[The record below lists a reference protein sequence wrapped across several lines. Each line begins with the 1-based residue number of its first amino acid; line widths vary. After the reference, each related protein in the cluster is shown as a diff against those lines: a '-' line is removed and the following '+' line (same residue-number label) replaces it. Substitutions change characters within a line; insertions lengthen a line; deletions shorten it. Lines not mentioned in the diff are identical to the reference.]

1 MRPLPNLAFIKM
13 TPHALFFFQI
23 NDFINQ
29 IDMPNEKKTIQMI
42 FNQLLFKSCVFLFI
56 NLITL
61 SQG

>member
-1 MRPLPNLAFIKM
+1 M

-42 FNQLLFKSCVFLFI
+42 FNQLLFKTCVFLFI
-56 NLITL
+56 NLITQ

>member
-1 MRPLPNLAFIKM
+1 M

-42 FNQLLFKSCVFLFI
+42 FNQLLFKTCVFFI
-56 NLITL
+56 HQSDHAKSRIKEPSEWL
-61 SQG
+61 